1 MSLSKQQQI
10 FVRKVAELILF
21 ATSRGYELTFGDA
34 YRSQEQANKNAAMG
48 IGISNSLHCKRLAID
63 FNLFKDGVYL
73 SKTEDY
79 TELGLF
85 WESIGGVWG
94 GRFKRGDGN
103 HFEWKEHG

>member
-1 MSLSKQQQI
+1 MSLSKQQQL
-10 FVRKVAELILF
+10 FVRKVAQLIVW
-21 ATSRGYELTFGDA
+21 ANNKGYELTFGDA

-73 SKTEDY
+73 SDTEDY
-79 TELGLF
+79 IELGVF

-94 GRFKRGDGN
+94 GRFRKKDGN
-103 HFEWKEHG
+103 HFEWRE

>member
-10 FVRKVAELILF
+10 FVRKVAQLIVW
-21 ATSRGYELTFGDA
+21 ANNKGYELTFGDA

-73 SKTEDY
+73 SDTEDY
-79 TELGLF
+79 IELGVF

-94 GRFKRGDGN
+94 GRFRKKDGN
-103 HFEWKEHG
+103 HFEWRE